1 MALTSLFPPQER
13 NVKLEDSGEE
23 RECWVYLLH
32 RYKPHLMDLPFLEDY
47 CAVDDSEKQ
56 YCVRYMRDKPGPE
69 YWTDVKLDEAL
80 APQKE

>member
-1 MALTSLFPPQER
+1 MKDTE
-13 NVKLEDSGEE
+13 EE

-47 CAVDDSEKQ
+47 CAVDDPEK
-56 YCVRYMRDKPGPE
+56 RYIARYLRDKTGQV

-80 APQKE
+80 APPKE